1 VSPRSVEVAGLGH
14 GEMPIPVA
22 ALRNGLL
29 VSGGV
34 SGTDPESGTIPE
46 NLDAEVAQVFANIKS
61 VLEAA
66 GMKQD
71 HVVKLTFF
79 VRDRSARGA
88 INVEWVALFPDPVD
102 RPARHTLV
110 QDLPGVMRVQAEII
124 AFSG

>member
-88 INVEWVALFPDPVD
+88 INVEWVAMFPDPAD

-110 QDLPGVMRVQAEII
+110 QDLPGAMRVQSEII